1 MQEPLLDAAPWVHPS
16 AVVLGNVALGAAV
29 SVWPCAVL
37 RGDSD
42 RITVGVGSNVQD
54 GAILH
59 VDPGVPC
66 TVGARCTIGHRAV
79 VHGCTV
85 EDEVLV
91 GMGAIILNRAVIGAG
106 SIIGAG
112 ALIPEGMIVP
122 ASSLVLGVP
131 GRIVRAVRADERAAQ
146 VAGALR
152 YVQRAAEHARG
163 AYLPWGTGVRVPGSR
178 A

>member
-1 MQEPLLDAAPWVHPS
+1 MQGDRAARAAWVHPS
-16 AVVLGNVALGAAV
+16 AVVVGDVVLGRDV

-42 RITVGVGSNVQD
+42 RIAIGDATNVQD
-54 GAILH
+54 GAVVH

-85 EDEVLV
+85 GDEVLV
-91 GMGAIILNRAVIGAG
+91 GMGAIILNGAVIGAG

-112 ALIPEGMIVP
+112 AVIPEGMIVP
-122 ASSLVLGVP
+122 PASLVLGVP
-131 GRIVRAVRADERAAQ
+131 GRVVRAVRDDERAAQ
-146 VAGALR
+146 VAGAAR
-152 YVQRAAEHARG
+152 YVERAAAHAAG
-163 AYLPWGTGVRVPGSR
+163 AYAPWSADGR
-178 A
+178 